1 MKITNEE
8 HNNEIYSIHNI
19 KILIVMLLAK
29 IMEKVHLHEEK
40 IKLTDIIKKRIF
52 KSSRKSKT
60 ENVVNNKKN
69 NNNDNNNNNNNEIIN
84 VNSINNKKIVLEE
97 KQNIINTIETEKERK
112 CILKPNINNIIKGI
126 YELMQEIVNGK
137 LTTETYSNVAKQ
149 YIKYYKIDKSINN
162 KRTCKTP
169 FKKWYVKGYTN
180 KSDSTKIV
188 NSILGFTENELNKNL
203 MIKIKNSVI
212 VKINYVKT

>member
-69 NNNDNNNNNNNEIIN
+69 NNNDNNNNNEIIN